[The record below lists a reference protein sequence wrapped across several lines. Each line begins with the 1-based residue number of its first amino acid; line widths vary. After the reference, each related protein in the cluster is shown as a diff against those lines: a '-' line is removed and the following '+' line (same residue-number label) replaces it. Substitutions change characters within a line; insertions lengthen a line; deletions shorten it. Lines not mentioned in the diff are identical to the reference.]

1 MTSTPDMTRSGR
13 QGLYHRNFILNILA
27 TFIFMLNFTAFH
39 LLPLLVKS
47 LGGTEADIGLIAATG
62 WIASFVFTPIS
73 GTLVGRWGGK
83 RMLLCGVI
91 SLTLGGAGFLLVGRI
106 GPLIYLLRV
115 FQGVGLA
122 VALTAGYTLVAA
134 FSPAARRGEGYGIH
148 MVFTLLPHA
157 IGPWAGET
165 AIRAGGFQ
173 ALLLLAAGF
182 GVLSLLFGAM
192 LRSPEGAWEQNS
204 ATSYSALTFR
214 REIWPVMGTILLLG
228 SSFGSVQAFIPTYIK
243 SRGIETVSFFFVTY
257 TIVAVFVRIFL
268 GRLSDR
274 LGRRRIILPSLLG
287 MMFVV
292 SLLAVASQA
301 TVFTAAAILFGFSQG
316 LSLPTL
322 GALLVDRVEAVD
334 RGRIL
339 GLYTGFFHLGIF
351 LNTSSMGFVAA
362 KFGYPSLYG
371 LTAVAATAGVILF
384 AVYDPSRRSGHALP
398 GGA

>member
-1 MTSTPDMTRSGR
+1 
-13 QGLYHRNFILNILA
+13 
-27 TFIFMLNFTAFH
+27 MLNFTAFH
-39 LLPLLVKS
+39 LLPLLVKG
-47 LGGTEADIGLIAATG
+47 LGGTEADIGFIAATG

-73 GTLVGRWGGK
+73 GMLASRWGGK
-83 RMLLCGVI
+83 RMLLCGVV

-165 AIRAGGFQ
+165 AITAGGFP

-192 LRSPEGAWEQNS
+192 LRSPEGAWEQKS
-204 ATSYSALTFR
+204 ATSYPALVTR

-228 SSFGSVQAFIPTYIK
+228 SSFGSVQTFIPTYIK
-243 SRGIETVSFFFVTY
+243 SRGFETVSFFFITY

-287 MMFVV
+287 MVFVV

-301 TVFTAAAILFGFSQG
+301 VTFTAASILFGLSQG

-322 GALLVDRVEAVD
+322 GALLVDRVEEMD

-351 LNTSSMGFVAA
+351 LNTSSMGIVAA
-362 KFGYPSLYG
+362 RFGYPLLYG
-371 LTAVAATAGVILF
+371 LTAAAAAAGVILF
-384 AVYDPSRRSGHALP
+384 AVYDPSRRSGPALP